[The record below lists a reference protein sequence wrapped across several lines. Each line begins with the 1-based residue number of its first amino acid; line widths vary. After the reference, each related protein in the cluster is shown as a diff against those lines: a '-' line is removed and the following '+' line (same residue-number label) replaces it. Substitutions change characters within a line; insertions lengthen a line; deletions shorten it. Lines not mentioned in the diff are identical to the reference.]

1 MTIKRIDPRSLS
13 RVLGVLYAILG
24 LIAGVIFALA
34 SLAGAGFSDSM
45 PFGFGALF
53 GVVGLV
59 LWPVLYA
66 CIGWIGGWIVAVL
79 YNWVAGRF
87 GGIVLET
94 Q

>member
-13 RVLGVLYAILG
+13 RVLGVLYTILG
-24 LIAGVIFALA
+24 LIAGVVFALA
-34 SLAGAGFSDSM
+34 AMAGGFGDGL
-45 PFGFGALF
+45 PFGSGALF
-53 GVVGLV
+53 GVLGLV
-59 LWPVLYA
+59 LWPVLYGL
-66 CIGWIGGWIVAVL
+66 IGWIGGWIFAAL